1 MTQWAEGKVL
11 SIDHTC
17 TTFPDYGS
25 TPPTIKVF
33 IKSEGIQ
40 SILRQT
46 GDLKVF
52 ETPVTIYNPYLL
64 FIDITDS
71 NNLKCHKVNVEWSV
85 EENKAGSNDSNAYP
99 IKWSAT
105 ISDTWF
111 NADDERDYLVF
122 LVSEDD
128 KTVLD
133 MLSIYVSDTGIF
145 GGSDTITQE
154 TSTYSPNAYYTQA

>member
-11 SIDHTC
+11 SIDRTE
-17 TTFPDYGS
+17 TTFPEYGS

-40 SILRQT
+40 SILRQI
-46 GDLKVF
+46 GNRKVF

-71 NNLKCHKVNVEWSV
+71 DNLKCHKVNVKWSV
-85 EENKAGSNDSNAYP
+85 EENKAGSNGSNAYP
-99 IKWSAT
+99 IKWSAI
-105 ISDTWF
+105 ISDKWF
-111 NADDERDYLVF
+111 NANDERDYLIF
-122 LVSEDD
+122 LVSGDD

-133 MLSIYVSDTGIF
+133 MLSMYISDTAEFTDIF
-145 GGSDTITQE
+145 TQE